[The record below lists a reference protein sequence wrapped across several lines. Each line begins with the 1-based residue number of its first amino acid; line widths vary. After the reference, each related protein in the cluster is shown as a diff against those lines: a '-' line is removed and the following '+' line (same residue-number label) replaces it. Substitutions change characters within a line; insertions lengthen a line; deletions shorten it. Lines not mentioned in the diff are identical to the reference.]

1 LGTRSPPNVCAG
13 CCKPVSRSDGIPL
26 PHDQRVHDADC
37 MIRFGRCW
45 LKEAAAALAEM
56 GIAVPDGIMPE
67 DAPEPTVMPAV

>member
-1 LGTRSPPNVCAG
+1 M
-13 CCKPVSRSDGIPL
+13 SRSDGIPL